1 MRSVPMSTARSEAR
15 REAIQKKLAQCAGG
29 ESDAKAFAVAAVSI
43 WPQFSARLAPVI
55 GARGV
60 EILFNRTLYLTS
72 MSFPFLAIAANR
84 RHGSAPLEAIRAQIG
99 QQDAPVAAAVSCEFL
114 FTFTVLLATLIGD
127 SLTDRLLAPAWAL
140 PLPGSER
147 ERGL

>member
-1 MRSVPMSTARSEAR
+1 MSTARSESR

-29 ESDAKAFAVAAVSI
+29 KSDAKAFAVAAVSI
-43 WPQFSARLAPVI
+43 WPQFSARLVPVI

-60 EILFNRTLYLTS
+60 ESLFNRALYLAS
-72 MSFPFLAIAANR
+72 ASFPFLAIAANR
-84 RHGSAPLEAIRAQIG
+84 GRGSAPLEAIRARIG
-99 QQDAPVAAAVSCEFL
+99 QQDAPVAAAASCEFL

-127 SLTDRLLAPAWAL
+127 SLTDRLLAPVWAF

-147 ERGL
+147 EKGL